1 MSDLFPSLIPAFGA
15 VGQALWRA
23 LRCCGRGLKK
33 SARVVVLYLLP
44 LFIVVHLIATAI
56 TGAQLRSTIED
67 LKSKGVILPAEELIP
82 SVPPGEENAA
92 DLYLAAAK
100 ALRLSDD
107 ENALLFSPEDRDA
120 HYYAVARD
128 VVAANDE
135 YYRLLDEA
143 ARLDYS
149 AFPTDWSASPEEITF
164 RHLAEARQA
173 ARMLSLRAYVAAHDG
188 RPDDAL
194 ASLQS
199 SFLLA
204 RHIQAEPTFLA
215 HMVSIAIQGITV
227 RGLEDVLSEASP
239 SPAVARRL
247 ADQLAAID
255 NTSASI
261 FALKS
266 ELVIFGLPVFEIL
279 RSGEMSLG
287 EFAEFASSPAGSVK
301 SRKRTRHLAF
311 LTGWLQ
317 RPVVNANEQ
326 FYIRYMGG
334 HVSAFKLPWPESEQA
349 ANRTDASLQHRHA
362 RRWSFVAESIA
373 PILGRAIYARE
384 RATASVR
391 AAAIALALKAYQADR
406 GAYPDSLSA
415 IESAGW
421 SLPTDPFSGGPYLY
435 RREGAGF
442 VVWTDNPDLD
452 DDHGAQDSFAYD
464 EQTGAVQRA
473 TPEPLPSDYDVIF
486 RCSS

>member
-1 MSDLFPSLIPAFGA
+1 MSDLFPSLIPEFAA

-23 LRCCGRGLKK
+23 LRCCSRGLKK
-33 SARVVVLYLLP
+33 SARVFVLYLLP
-44 LFIVVHLIATAI
+44 LFIVIHLVATAI

-82 SVPPGEENAA
+82 SVPPGEDNAA

-107 ENALLFSPEDRDA
+107 EDSLLFGPDREQDA

-128 VVAANDE
+128 VVAANED
-135 YYRLLDEA
+135 YYRLLDDA
-143 ARLDYS
+143 TRLNHS
-149 AFPTDWSASPEEITF
+149 AFPTDWRASPHDF
-164 RHLAEARQA
+164 RYLAEARQA
-173 ARMLSLRAYVAAHDG
+173 ARMLSLRAYVAAQEG

-194 ASLQS
+194 ASLGACFRMADHVQS
-199 SFLLA
+199 G
-204 RHIQAEPTFLA
+204 PTILA
-215 HMVSIAIQGITV
+215 HLVSLAIQGIAEKA
-227 RGLEDVLSEASP
+227 LEQILCGAAPSAS
-239 SPAVARRL
+239 AARDF

-279 RSGEMSLG
+279 RSGEMSL
-287 EFAEFASSPAGSVK
+287 AELASGTTGGVE
-301 SRKRTRHLAF
+301 SRKRIRRLAF
-311 LTGWLQ
+311 LGAWLR
-317 RPVVNANEQ
+317 RPVVNANER
-326 FYIRYMGG
+326 FYLRYMDD
-334 HVSAFKLPWPESEQA
+334 HVSAFKLPWPESQQA
-349 ANRTDASLQHRHA
+349 VDGIDNSLPHDRP
-362 RRWSFVAESIA
+362 WSFIAEYITPVFS
-373 PILGRAIYARE
+373 RVVWSRD

-391 AAAIALALKAYQADR
+391 AAAIALALKAYRADH

-415 IESAGW
+415 LEAAGW
-421 SLPTDPFSGGPYLY
+421 TLPTDPFGGGPYHY

-442 VVWTDNPDLD
+442 VVWSIGPDVDDDNAARDYDAYREQTQDNPEERERNP
-452 DDHGAQDSFAYD
+452 Y
-464 EQTGAVQRA
+464 
-473 TPEPLPSDYDVIF
+473 DYDVIF

>member
-1 MSDLFPSLIPAFGA
+1 MSDLFPS
-15 VGQALWRA
+15 LWRA

-33 SARVVVLYLLP
+33 SARIFVLYLLP
-44 LFIVVHLIATAI
+44 LFIVIHLIATAI

-82 SVPPGEENAA
+82 SVPPGEDNAA

-107 ENALLFSPEDRDA
+107 EDALLFGPEDRDT

-128 VVAANDE
+128 VVAANEE

-143 ARLDYS
+143 THIDRS

-204 RHIQAEPTFLA
+204 RHIQAEPTIIALL
-215 HMVSIAIQGITV
+215 VSIAIQSIAA
-227 RGLEDVLSEASP
+227 RGLEDVLSDASP
-239 SPAVARRL
+239 TPQAAREF
-247 ADQLAAID
+247 ADQLAATD
-255 NTSASI
+255 NTSASL

-266 ELVIFGLPVFEIL
+266 DLGLLGIPVFEML
-279 RSGEMSLG
+279 RSGEMSYGDFL
-287 EFAEFASSPAGSVK
+287 ESVSTPAGSSK
-301 SRKRTRHLAF
+301 SRKQTRRLAV
-311 LTGWLQ
+311 LGAWLR
-317 RPVVNANEQ
+317 RPLLNANER
-326 FYIRYMGG
+326 FYLRHYEEHIR
-334 HVSAFKLPWPESEQA
+334 AFELPWPDSQQA
-349 ANRTDASLQHRHA
+349 VDGIDNSLPHDRP
-362 RRWSFVAESIA
+362 WSFIAERIT
-373 PILGRAIYARE
+373 PVLGRAVWSRD

-391 AAAIALALKAYQADR
+391 ATTIALSLKAYYADH
-406 GAYPDSLSA
+406 GAYPDSLGA
-415 IESAGW
+415 LEEAGW
-421 SLPTDPFSGGPYLY
+421 TLPADPFGGGPYHY
-435 RREGAGF
+435 RREGDGF
-442 VVWTDNPDLD
+442 VVWSIGPDVD
-452 DDHGAQDSFAYD
+452 DDNAARDYDAYR
-464 EQTGAVQRA
+464 EQTEADREERERN
-473 TPEPLPSDYDVIF
+473 PYDYDVIF
-486 RCSS
+486 RCSP